1 MDDGWRMIDD
11 GWWMVD
17 DDDVD
22 VELLVFGALELL
34 LHPYR
39 AGRLVRYLFRPK
51 ALHNIG
57 YFGIARD

>member
-1 MDDGWRMIDD
+1 MIDD

-22 VELLVFGALELL
+22 VGLLVSGALKLL

-39 AGRLVRYLFRPK
+39 AGRLVR
-51 ALHNIG
+51 
-57 YFGIARD
+57 